1 MLGGRGG
8 PVGQRRGLGVPE
20 RPPPRE
26 GAASSCLK
34 ASLKQESVLA
44 CGFPISFPRAVKGL

>member
-1 MLGGRGG
+1 MLGGG

-26 GAASSCLK
+26 GAASSCFK

-44 CGFPISFPRAVKGL
+44 CGFPISFPGAVKGL